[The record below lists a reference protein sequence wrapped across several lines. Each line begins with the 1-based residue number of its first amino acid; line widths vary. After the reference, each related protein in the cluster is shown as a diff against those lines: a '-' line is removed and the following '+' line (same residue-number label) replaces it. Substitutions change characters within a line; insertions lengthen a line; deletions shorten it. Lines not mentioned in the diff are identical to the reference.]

1 MTAIRYCKR
10 CLFPETKPDLY
21 FDDEGVCDACRSA
34 ERKHGIEAAV
44 DWDSRAQEF
53 ENVIAE
59 ARSKAAG
66 GYDCI
71 VPVSGGKDSTWQ
83 VYAMKKIHGM
93 NPLAVTFDQFDQTET
108 GLYNLEVLR
117 SIGVDHVHFTLNPN
131 VVQRLVKKGFEIV
144 GDHYWVNHVGIYT
157 VPFHFAV
164 RFKIPLIV
172 FGENPQFEYG
182 GPEQSRD
189 NLVMDRR
196 WRQEFGL
203 MRGLREEDMVDEE
216 ISLTD
221 LCMLQFPTDEEMH
234 EAGVLGTFYGYF
246 YKWDAGVHTEFVK
259 NFGWK
264 PLPKPPAG
272 SWVDY
277 ENCDMKY
284 IDIRERIKFLKYGYG
299 RATDQLNI
307 EIRNGRIAREE
318 ALEIAKRLDG
328 GVDESNIVEFCDY
341 LDIDREE
348 YDEVMDTFVNQDIFE
363 RDSEG
368 EWVLRFDR
376 A

>member
-21 FDDEGVCDACRSA
+21 FDDDGVCDACRSA
-34 ERKHGIEAAV
+34 ERKHGFEAAV
-44 DWDSRAQEF
+44 DWDARAAEFQKVIADAKSRAG
-53 ENVIAE
+53 
-59 ARSKAAG
+59 G

-83 VYAMKKIHGM
+83 VYAMKIIHGM
-93 NPLAVTFDQFDQTET
+93 NPLAVTFDQFDQTDT
-108 GLYNLEVLR
+108 GFHNLDVLR
-117 SIGVDHVHFTLNPN
+117 SIGVDHVHFTLNPK
-131 VVQRLVKKGFEIV
+131 VVRGLVKKGFEIV

-164 RFKIPLIV
+164 RFGIPLIV

-189 NLVMDRR
+189 NMIMDRR

-216 ISLTD
+216 IALKD
-221 LCMLQFPTDEEMH
+221 LQMLQFPTDEEMH

-246 YKWDAGVHTEFVK
+246 YKWDASVHTELVRK
-259 NFGWK
+259 LGWK
-264 PLPKPPAG
+264 SLPEPPRG

-277 ENCDMKY
+277 ENCDMRY
-284 IDIRERIKFLKYGYG
+284 IDIRERVKYLKYGYG

-307 EIRNGRIAREE
+307 EIRNGRLERSE

-328 GVDESNIVEFCDY
+328 EVDENNVVAFCEY
-341 LDIDREE
+341 LGIDREE
-348 YDEVMDTFVNQDIFE
+348 YDEVMDSFVNQDIFE
-363 RDSEG
+363 KDSNG
-368 EWVLRFDR
+368 EWVLRFER
-376 A
+376 V